1 MNKAVFELRDNQ
13 FLFNEEVL
21 LDCSDRLHNYSRI
34 PMHRIFEDGNI
45 ILPELII
52 KNYNEQM
59 QVDVDTS
66 MSEYAGVFAIM
77 DCIMSKI
84 FAERGEPINVCEIG
98 GDNGRLSMNISSL
111 LAEFA
116 PDNDYVGVCNSLGG
130 SDNAWI
136 KHISQVKNPAGL
148 QLVVSDYSHTN
159 LRDNYFY
166 LTVINGTVPMFEPV
180 NVIKEAVRITDEEG
194 FILCFSDE
202 QYLLDDSLRLLFS
215 ERKEYRINPEQVI
228 YKVMKKD
235 FWSMI

>member
-1 MNKAVFELRDNQ
+1 MSKAVFEVRDNT

-21 LDCSDRLHNYSRI
+21 LDCDDRINNHSRV
-34 PMHRIFEDGNI
+34 PMHRIFEDGTI

-52 KNYNEQM
+52 KNYNEQK
-59 QVDVDTS
+59 QADGDTS
-66 MSEYAGVFAIM
+66 MSEYAGVFSIM

-84 FAERGEPINVCEIG
+84 FAEHGEPINVCEIG
-98 GDNGRLSMNISSL
+98 CDNGSLSMHISSL

-116 PDNDYVGVCNSLGG
+116 PDNDYVGVCNSLGET
-130 SDNAWI
+130 DNKWI
-136 KHISQVKNPAGL
+136 EHISQVKTPTGL
-148 QLVVSDYSHTN
+148 QLVASDYSHTN
-159 LRDNYFY
+159 LRDDYFY
-166 LTVINGTVPMFEPV
+166 LTVINGTVPLLDPV

-194 FILCFSDE
+194 FILCFSDA

-215 ERKEYRINPEQVI
+215 DRKEYRINPEQVI